1 MAIRLQA
8 VAIYA
13 KLGATRRLGHLFDGG
28 RLKSSASPF
37 DEAALMKTGLRG
49 WVILVTGILL
59 AIPAH
64 VAVPEEPAALA
75 PKALIDGTGLGWK
88 TLGEADFVMVN
99 GDPETWT
106 WKEGAVHCTGKP
118 VGVTRSQQ
126 PITNFELVA
135 EWRHLKSGGNSGIFV
150 WASPEALK
158 DLPPN
163 KLPPGGIE
171 VQVLDHGYAE
181 QYEKQTGKKPDWFTT
196 HGDVFPVG
204 TSKMTP
210 FPPVAP
216 NGSSRAFPRKNLS
229 KGVGEWNH
237 YYVRAING
245 EVRLWVNGEEVSGG
259 TNCEPRTGYLCLESE
274 GAPVDF
280 KNLRIRELP

>member
-1 MAIRLQA
+1 MHS
-8 VAIYA
+8 
-13 KLGATRRLGHLFDGG
+13 T
-28 RLKSSASPF
+28 S
-37 DEAALMKTGLRG
+37 RG
-49 WVILVTGILL
+49 SILL
-59 AIPAH
+59 ATGLLFAH
-64 VAVPEEPAALA
+64 LANFANSEEPAEKIPQA
-75 PKALIDGTGLGWK
+75 KIDGTGLGWR

-99 GDPETWT
+99 GDPDTWT
-106 WKEGAVHCTGKP
+106 WKDGGVHCTGKP
-118 VGVTRSQQ
+118 VGVTRSQK
-126 PITNFELVA
+126 PITNFEMVA
-135 EWRHLKSGGNSGIFV
+135 EWRHLQSGGNSGIFV
-150 WASPEALK
+150 WASAEALK

-204 TSKMTP
+204 SSKMTP

-237 YYVRAING
+237 YYIRAING

-280 KNLRIRELP
+280 RNLRIRELP